1 LNAIKIVTGQFKDCK
16 TMICLSDP
24 SGKVVSGV
32 GSLQAPSP
40 KCQVC
45 TYNQMRLTINTK
57 IQTMKDVV
65 AILKREIPIL
75 EFYLLSMF
83 PRDGLDDKPVVLYN
97 GMNLEV
103 LDKTLN
109 SLDVAHNTVLYLDDD
124 NFGAMIAVIHT
135 DSNDVA
141 SFGLIGDKNARNA
154 YDLFQTESKQD
165 SDDEIEVLPKKP
177 IDID

>member
-1 LNAIKIVTGQFKDCK
+1 
-16 TMICLSDP
+16 
-24 SGKVVSGV
+24 
-32 GSLQAPSP
+32 
-40 KCQVC
+40 
-45 TYNQMRLTINTK
+45 
-57 IQTMKDVV
+57 
-65 AILKREIPIL
+65 
-75 EFYLLSMF
+75 MF
-83 PRDGLDDKPVVLYN
+83 PRDGLEDKPVVLYN

-109 SLDVAHNTVLYLDDD
+109 SLDVGHNTVLYLDDD

-135 DSNDVA
+135 DSNDVT
-141 SFGLIGDKNARNA
+141 SFGLIGDKNSRIA